1 MENYEWRIT
10 NWELRIGNY
19 EFKILVMKDV
29 NVNSVCGLVE
39 GAGLVCLYGA
49 VSASAICFRPYL
61 GLSLVVP

>member
-1 MENYEWRIT
+1 MECC
-10 NWELRIGNY
+10 

-29 NVNSVCGLVE
+29 FVNSVCGFVE
-39 GAGLVCLYGA
+39 GAGLGSLCGA